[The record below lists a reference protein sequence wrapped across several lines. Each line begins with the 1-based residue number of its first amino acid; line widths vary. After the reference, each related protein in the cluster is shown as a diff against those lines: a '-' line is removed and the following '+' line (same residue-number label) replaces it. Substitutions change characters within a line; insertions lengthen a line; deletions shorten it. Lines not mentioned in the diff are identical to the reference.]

1 MDVKKIEGLILS
13 GNYEKAADELFY
25 IISKNQKSDSDN
37 ELVYKSLNLLNKI
50 CDKSPSIS
58 LRAEKLIQTLIL
70 DTNSWIRLVS
80 LEILY
85 QISLYRPNL
94 LIDMID
100 KIKNRFYDSEPVVK
114 RLAIKIMGNL
124 LLSLHIDSEELH
136 KLIEEFISR
145 LMDSDWKVKLQVIK
159 TLKRIINQDY
169 TKIPDFEPLFSI
181 IIVNLRDDD
190 DDVAR
195 SAAELLKILGTYF
208 LSKEKIMYVLLNLLY
223 NEESRVKELIIWL
236 FGEIGKE
243 KSSEIIPVIPKLIAL
258 LKEDDYRIQLRVID
272 ALVSIS
278 KNNFDQIWANLIN
291 ALYSSDFDYR
301 NVIINA
307 LYHLSQNNIV
317 EVFNYLFEELE
328 NPSENVR
335 DAIALVFKR
344 LYEEYQLEIENEITK
359 ILYTLESKYWRE
371 RKKTILLLRNIC
383 QILESKKVAVWIFI
397 ELEKSLNDETDPDV
411 KDEILYTLKNIKM
424 MFGDIHDTI
433 GKVNDELT
441 LFRREI
447 REFQKLPADFREK
460 MNTYIKNFKFRDTE
474 IELDRIYRKLLTK
487 IKRFNKKINK
497 FEYKRLAFNLIEDW
511 EETKVNIIDEL
522 SIIKGFISDLFE
534 EKKEEYSK
542 DIKSKVKIFEDR
554 MNILMVQYDDLK
566 EYSFPDDLD
575 EILLSN
581 TQDEQL
587 KEKFFQITQLRNYL
601 FKLDDDIREDL
612 VDNVEFNEIYKNLL
626 RNWVNTKIKIQEY
639 LSDLDRKIKVVKDK
653 VVDYFVE
660 IHDRDDMEEEH
671 KINGIRNEMG
681 FQLFQGHIQNLI
693 TQSIEGFKKLNNQ
706 FETLDVK
713 IKSLIKKNEFSD
725 VKKLIEM
732 NTSQIQSF
740 IEESENQIDNII
752 GKITEDNNVFN
763 LFIRPYITKFIDTK
777 ELLINKLKSFNKRS
791 NDKLLFAQIKFYL
804 EISNRIKL
812 ENLASYTE
820 MDTEL
825 MRQKILKFIRKNKL
839 NAKIIDDY
847 LYSPE
852 KEDILEAKD
861 LLFFKNIRSIGNKIY
876 FNFKLNNPTNL
887 IFKDLQISLK
897 APPYLQYLKKESF
910 PLLLFLDQLK
920 SGNVFKFNYVFKII
934 RESERKISNQRVD
947 EITLKLYYKDPF
959 NINRKITKKINLL
972 LP

>member
-1 MDVKKIEGLILS
+1 MDVKKIEGLISS
-13 GNYEKAADELFY
+13 GNYEKAADDLFY
-25 IISKNQKSDSDN
+25 IITKHQNLEPDK

-58 LRAEKLIQTLIL
+58 LRAVKLIQKLIN
-70 DTNSWIRLVS
+70 DSNSWIRLVS

-94 LIDMID
+94 LIDLIET
-100 KIKNRFYDSEPVVK
+100 IKNRFYDNEAVVK
-114 RLAIKIMGNL
+114 RLAVKIIGNL
-124 LLSLHIDSEELH
+124 ILSLHIDKDELYQ
-136 KLIEEFISR
+136 IIDEFTSK
-145 LMDSDWKVKLQVIK
+145 LMDNDWKVKLQVIK
-159 TLKRIINQDY
+159 TLKKILNQDY
-169 TKIPDFEPLFSI
+169 TKIRDFEPLLSI
-181 IIVNLRDDD
+181 IIINLRDAD

-208 LSKEKIMYVLLNLLY
+208 LSKDKIMYVLLNLLY

-236 FGEIGKE
+236 LGEIGKE

-258 LKEDDYRIQLRVID
+258 LKEDNYRIQLRVID
-272 ALVSIS
+272 ALVNIS

-307 LYHLSQNNIV
+307 LYHLSQNNLI
-317 EVFNYLFEELE
+317 EVFNYIFEELE

-335 DAIALVFKR
+335 DAVALVFKR

-383 QILESKKVAVWIFI
+383 LILESKKVAVWIFI

-411 KDEILYTLKNIKM
+411 KEEILYTLKHIKVL
-424 MFGDIHDTI
+424 FSEIHATI
-433 GKVNDELT
+433 GKVNEELAM
-441 LFRREI
+441 LRRRI
-447 REFQKLPADFREK
+447 REFQRMPADFREK
-460 MNTYIKNFKFRDTE
+460 MNSYIKNFKFRDTE
-474 IELDRIYRKLLTK
+474 IELDKIYRKLLTK
-487 IKRFNKKINK
+487 IKKFNKKLNK

-534 EKKEEYSK
+534 EKKQEYTLS
-542 DIKSKVKIFEDR
+542 IKSKVKLFEDR
-554 MNILMVQYDDLK
+554 INILKVQFEDLK

-581 TQDEQL
+581 TQDDAL
-587 KEKFFQITQLRNYL
+587 KEKFFEITQLRNYL

-626 RNWVNTKIKIQEY
+626 RKWVNTKIEIQEY
-639 LSDLDRKIKVVKDK
+639 LSDLDRKMKVVKDK
-653 VVDYFVE
+653 VVEYFVD
-660 IHDRDDMEEEH
+660 IHNRKDIVEEQ
-671 KINGIRNEMG
+671 KINGIQKEMG
-681 FQLFQGHIQNLI
+681 FQLFQAHIQTLI
-693 TQSIEGFKKLNNQ
+693 TQSIEGFKKFNNQ
-706 FETLDVK
+706 FEILDSK
-713 IKSLIKKNEFSD
+713 IKSLIKKSEFSD
-725 VKKLIEM
+725 VKKLIDM
-732 NTSQIQSF
+732 NTSQIQGF
-740 IEESENQIDNII
+740 IEESENQIDNIV
-752 GKITEDNNVFN
+752 GKVTEDNNVFN

-791 NDKLLFAQIKFYL
+791 NDKLLLSQIKFYL

-820 MDTEL
+820 TDTEF
-825 MRQKILKFIRKNKL
+825 MTQKILKFIRKNKL

-861 LLFFKNIRSIGNKIY
+861 LLFFKNIKSIGNKIY
-876 FNFKLNNPTNL
+876 FNFKLNNPTSL
-887 IFKDLQISLK
+887 IFKDLQIALK

-910 PLLLFLDQLK
+910 PMLLFLDELK

-934 RESERKISNQRVD
+934 RESERKVTDHRVD
-947 EITLKLYYKDPF
+947 EVILKLYYKDPF